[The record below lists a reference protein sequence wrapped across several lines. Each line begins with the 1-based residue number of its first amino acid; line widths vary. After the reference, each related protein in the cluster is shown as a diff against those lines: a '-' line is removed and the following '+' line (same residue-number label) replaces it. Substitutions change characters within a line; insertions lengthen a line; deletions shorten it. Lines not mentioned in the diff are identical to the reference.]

1 MWSGVF
7 LFLRSRPNGLF
18 WPQGDHSPHPLRE
31 VLCQIKGEEC
41 MPCAM
46 RLSGSLNFS
55 EKCMGGRFGSLSIGH
70 LVVVELE
77 LGLHC

>member
-7 LFLRSRPNGLF
+7 LFLRSRPKGLF

-31 VLCQIKGEEC
+31 VFCQSKGEEC
-41 MPCAM
+41 FPCAM
-46 RLSGSLNFS
+46 SLPGSLNFS
-55 EKCMGGRFGSLSIGH
+55 KKCTGRRFGSLSIGH
-70 LVVVELE
+70 LVVVEPE